1 MRRVRIL
8 LVLAIA
14 AAGIVWAQTPSG
26 AGAPQQIFL
35 LRAFDAWFLPLP
47 TAVTMLEVPLPTV
60 RAQAVRVMASN
71 PDTGRR
77 RLLGAYVID
86 RNPVVRLQVMLAA
99 GRLGPEGL
107 ELALRGFDDSTA
119 LVRQGAVWAACHG
132 GPEAW
137 QPVAERLAKEGDTAV
152 LETLLGN
159 LWRLD
164 GAPWID
170 GAARFA
176 DHSDPRLR
184 RAAAFS
190 LSRTGEPSARPAQ
203 RSLAADSEPVIRA
216 TALRGFARGALV
228 DKDVEVLLPALED
241 EDWRV
246 RAAACQVLAAQDG
259 LEVPPQASRAVAGDF
274 SAPQPHLAAAA
285 IAAAGNSAEVGS
297 TEELLALVNGSDPWL
312 AAQALAALAER
323 DAQEAARGIAETW
336 VESSEVWRRRAAAR
350 VAAAVGF
357 EIEEGAASDELP
369 GVRLAWL
376 ESLSEEQALV
386 RRERLGKVVAEDTDP
401 AARAQALSLLRAAG
415 AAPDVD
421 ELLGLYSSWVDDVMP
436 DARAEALIAAM
447 AASEGDDEFESIL
460 TMGLADSDPAV
471 RAMVVNGARGLGREA
486 RLPAREPRHGG
497 RWYED
502 LLQWVDEPRWLDV
515 ATDRGTFR
523 ISLDLA
529 TAPITAR
536 EIWELAED
544 GFYDELGFHRVV
556 PNFVIQG
563 GDPRGD
569 GWGGPGFVIPDEP
582 SLVPFDSWR
591 VGIATSGPETGG
603 CQLFVTLLPA
613 DHLTGHYTN
622 LGEVTDGRDVLTE
635 IRVGDRIRTI
645 RTVTGAE
652 PPPLAPRAEGQTETR
667 PVKR

>member
-1 MRRVRIL
+1 
-8 LVLAIA
+8 
-14 AAGIVWAQTPSG
+14 
-26 AGAPQQIFL
+26 
-35 LRAFDAWFLPLP
+35 
-47 TAVTMLEVPLPTV
+47 
-60 RAQAVRVMASN
+60 MASN

-77 RLLGAYVID
+77 LLLGAYEVD

-107 ELALRGFDDSTA
+107 ELALRGFDDPTA

-132 GPEAW
+132 GEEAW
-137 QPVAERLAKEGDTAV
+137 RPIAERLAKEGDTAV

-176 DHSDPRLR
+176 NHSDARLR

-216 TALRGFARGALV
+216 TALRGFARGTLV
-228 DKDVEVLLPALED
+228 EKDVAVLLPALED
-241 EDWRV
+241 GDWRV

-259 LEVPPQASRAVAGDF
+259 INVPSEAARAVVGDF
-274 SAPQPHLAAAA
+274 YAPQPHLAVAA
-285 IAAAGNSAEVGS
+285 IAAAGSSAEVGS
-297 TEELLALVNGSDPWL
+297 TEELLELVNGSDAWF
-312 AAQALAALAER
+312 AADALAALADR
-323 DAQEAARGIAETW
+323 GARNAALGIVETW
-336 VESSEVWRRRAAAR
+336 VESPDVWRRRAVAR
-350 VAAAVGF
+350 VAAAVGS
-357 EIEEGAASDELP
+357 EIEERAAADKVA

-376 ESLSEEQALV
+376 ESLGEEQALA
-386 RRERLGKVVAEDTDP
+386 RRDRLEKIVAEDPDP
-401 AARAQALSLLRAAG
+401 AVRAQAVSLLRAAD

-421 ELLGLYSSWVDDVMP
+421 ELLGLYSSWADDVMP
-436 DARAEALIAAM
+436 DARAEALIAAI
-447 AASEGDDEFESIL
+447 AASEGNDEYEAIL
-460 TMGLADSDPAV
+460 KMGLADSDPAV
-471 RAMVVNGARGLGREA
+471 AAMVVNGARGLGREA

-502 LLQWVDEPRWLDV
+502 LLQWVGQPRWLDV
-515 ATDRGTFR
+515 VTDRGTFR

-544 GFYDELGFHRVV
+544 GFYDDLGFHRVV

-591 VGIATSGPETGG
+591 VGVATSGPATGG

-622 LGEVTDGRDVLTE
+622 LGEVTDGRKVLTE

-645 RTVTGAE
+645 KTVTGAD
-652 PPPLAPRAEGQTETR
+652 PPLLNPPGGEEAETDAVNR
-667 PVKR
+667 